1 MKSSVHCA
9 RAGPTRYLVLDPR
22 GLVTE
27 KNKKMFTQLRLVAT
41 KKLSSVRHLSFTY
54 PAPRT
59 LNEVVK
65 LELFAEEK
73 PEKIRE
79 IWNEYHENRDDAIGS
94 FLSPA
99 DHTAIQERGKQKNMF
114 VFPVL
119 RDDGHFQMLSQVHG
133 KHVVLT
139 MLDEYRLNGANAQ
152 PWLSLT
158 FYDELVEK
166 KDLVLVRGD
175 VLVPQLS
182 LEEGERLWGNV
193 RHFYLNEPEQVDMF
207 NNRPREFDIEAHL
220 ARDFATLV

>member
-1 MKSSVHCA
+1 M
-9 RAGPTRYLVLDPR
+9 
-22 GLVTE
+22 
-27 KNKKMFTQLRLVAT
+27 
-41 KKLSSVRHLSFTY
+41 
-54 PAPRT
+54 
-59 LNEVVK
+59 
-65 LELFAEEK
+65 FAEK
-73 PEKIRE
+73 PPEKILE
-79 IWNEYHENRDDAIGS
+79 IWDEYHGERDDAIGS
-94 FLSPA
+94 FLSPS
-99 DHTAIQERGKQKNMF
+99 DHAAIQERGEKAVMF
-114 VFPVL
+114 VFPVH
-119 RDDGHFQMLSQVHG
+119 RDDGHFQMLSQVQG

-158 FYDELVEK
+158 FYDELVDEK
-166 KDLVLVRGD
+166 ELVLVRGD